1 LPTSR
6 TSSISSSKPFYLVFP
21 IANFNCSI
29 FLLLSGTKYNQ
40 QLLVAL
46 FIIIIIIISSHG
58 TK

>member
-6 TSSISSSKPFYLVFP
+6 TSSIFSNKPFYLVFP
-21 IANFNCSI
+21 IASFNCSI

-46 FIIIIIIISSHG
+46 FLIIIIKISSH
-58 TK
+58 